1 MAAGRR
7 EQQREQMRQRLLA
20 AALELFEDQ
29 GYDATTIDQ
38 IADRADVARQTV
50 LNHYPAKKDFV
61 TAWGERRR
69 YELAALEDVPVESAR
84 DRLHRI
90 MSALA
95 EINVREERLTR
106 QLRELR
112 IVPQPVP
119 EAMFRIVRE
128 GRERGE
134 ITGSTD
140 PQVAAE
146 IVAAIY
152 FDTLSRWLIEE
163 EPGFDLRQELNS
175 RLDLLMNG
183 LAGKGDRMAI
193 PG

>member
-7 EQQREQMRQRLLA
+7 EQQRERMRQRLLA

>member
-7 EQQREQMRQRLLA
+7 EQQRERMRQRLLA
-20 AALELFEDQ
+20 AALELFEAQ
-29 GYDATTIDQ
+29 GFDATTIDQ

-61 TAWGERRR
+61 AAWGERRR
-69 YELAALEDVPVESAR
+69 SELAALQVAEGGSAR
-84 DRLHRI
+84 DGLHRV

-106 QLRELR
+106 QLREQR
-112 IVPQPVP
+112 IVPQPIP
-119 EAMFRIVRE
+119 EAMSRVLRS

-134 ITGSTD
+134 IARSVD

-146 IVAAIY
+146 IVAAVY
-152 FDTLSRWLIEE
+152 FDTLSRWLIDQ
-163 EPGFDLRQELNS
+163 EPGFDLHKELNS
-175 RLDLLMNG
+175 RLDLLLNG
-183 LAGKGDRMAI
+183 LASDG
-193 PG
+193 